1 MINYNELERL
11 VERLDVIR
19 EDLLPIL
26 AVELEKAGLVLVET
40 QIRYVQEA
48 ENDYNILK
56 LNSVNGN
63 TH

>member
-1 MINYNELERL
+1 MIDNLERF
-11 VERLDVIR
+11 VERLDIIR

-26 AVELEKAGLVLVET
+26 AIELEKAGLVLVITET
-40 QIRYVQEA
+40 AYVQEA

-63 TH
+63 TR